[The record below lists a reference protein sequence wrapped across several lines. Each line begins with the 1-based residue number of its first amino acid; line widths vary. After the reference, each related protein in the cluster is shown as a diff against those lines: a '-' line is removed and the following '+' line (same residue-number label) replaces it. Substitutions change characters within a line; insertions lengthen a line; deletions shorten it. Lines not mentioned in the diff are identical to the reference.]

1 MNATAEADGTLQV
14 NGNVA
19 RFLSEDIRYR
29 KVKLVKCIK
38 AAVLS
43 SRLHCVTIGKILS
56 FTPILISS

>member
-1 MNATAEADGTLQV
+1 MNATAEVDGTLRV

-29 KVKLVKCIK
+29 KVKCIK
-38 AAVLS
+38 TAVLT

-56 FTPILISS
+56 FTPIVISS